1 MFPTKFHSEKKT
13 ISLNLARRTF
23 NWSRLTASSS
33 SIVSSPLSD
42 RMAFNRVST
51 SKQPAHARSTT
62 NHIFD
67 IIDDADDEL
76 EYTHEEL
83 ARYFDMTHL
92 YSTDVDDEEL
102 LIDDDDDDDADDLR
116 DDGDGDNGEQVLS
129 QKLSQLSTNDDNEY
143 ESSCV
148 ADKKRRSTTTTT
160 TTCDA
165 EFLPSKKSKYDDEHD
180 IDSTEQDLVP
190 AYLSSVNRAAF
201 KRAMPKSIDAIRM
214 DELQQVAIY
223 THHIAALQIHKQ
235 ITMVYRKSGT
245 GQLSELEFACT
256 AVDRRVWPTQVTSTL
271 VALRSPTS
279 TGSVTM
285 HHDEEQH
292 ACETLV
298 HQRLQEIDE
307 KIRAYERKRQ
317 IVNVTPAVQQ
327 SIDDYVERFGVA
339 PLRMKRDLKIAL
351 LEYDYRAEIIDRQYQ
366 LEHPNTYQV
375 REGANDHSS
384 RSTDHPLRSDGRG

>member
-1 MFPTKFHSEKKT
+1 
-13 ISLNLARRTF
+13 
-23 NWSRLTASSS
+23 
-33 SIVSSPLSD
+33 
-42 RMAFNRVST
+42 MAFNRVST

-62 NHIFD
+62 NHIID
-67 IIDDADDEL
+67 IIDDPDDEL

-102 LIDDDDDDDADDLR
+102 LIDDDDEDDLS
-116 DDGDGDNGEQVLS
+116 DVGDGDDGEQVLS

-160 TTCDA
+160 CDA
-165 EFLPSKKSKYDDEHD
+165 EFLPSKRAKHGDELD
-180 IDSTEQDLVP
+180 TDFTEQDLVP

-201 KRAMPKSIDAIRM
+201 ERAMPKSIDAIRM

-235 ITMVYRKSGT
+235 ITMVYLQSGT
-245 GQLSELEFACT
+245 GQLGELEFACT

-285 HHDEEQH
+285 QHDEEHH
-292 ACETLV
+292 ACEMLV
-298 HQRLQEIDE
+298 HQRLQEMDE

-327 SIDDYVERFGVA
+327 SIDDYVERFGIA

-375 REGANDHSS
+375 REGANDQSS
-384 RSTDHPLRSDGRG
+384 RSTDHPPRHLDGRG